1 MEVRPFE
8 HKLMQGLEIFNEFC
22 TLGLSYIL
30 ICLTDGNVN
39 LWHSAMYY
47 DYAFLSGMGINLA
60 VHVFLLIKDSA
71 LSIKDKIKAKLC
83 KPKA

>member
-8 HKLMQGLEIFNEFC
+8 HKLMQGLEIFNELC